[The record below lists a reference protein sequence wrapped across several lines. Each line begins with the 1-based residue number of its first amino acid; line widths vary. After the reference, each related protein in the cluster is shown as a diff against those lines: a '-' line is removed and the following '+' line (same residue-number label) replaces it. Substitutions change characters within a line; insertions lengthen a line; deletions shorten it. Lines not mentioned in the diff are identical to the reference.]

1 MQTVFQLT
9 VEQACLADEFK
20 RASLQTIKMPV
31 NWDVNTNKA
40 GSSLQNFSSWRTR
53 TGLQSFAT
61 TQHPATI
68 IAVEIGPSSEG
79 DISQWGKL
87 LTSTLCYGSC
97 STREVHTDP
106 KKMRTALR
114 SHTLVTE
121 TSTEMPG
128 QGDAFIEKLTGNVD
142 LISHLT

>member
-1 MQTVFQLT
+1 VG
-9 VEQACLADEFK
+9 
-20 RASLQTIKMPV
+20 
-31 NWDVNTNKA
+31 KA
-40 GSSLQNFSSWRTR
+40 
-53 TGLQSFAT
+53 AT
-61 TQHPATI
+61 
-68 IAVEIGPSSEG
+68 
-79 DISQWGKL
+79 L
-87 LTSTLCYGSC
+87 LHYGSC

-121 TSTEMPG
+121 TSTEMTG